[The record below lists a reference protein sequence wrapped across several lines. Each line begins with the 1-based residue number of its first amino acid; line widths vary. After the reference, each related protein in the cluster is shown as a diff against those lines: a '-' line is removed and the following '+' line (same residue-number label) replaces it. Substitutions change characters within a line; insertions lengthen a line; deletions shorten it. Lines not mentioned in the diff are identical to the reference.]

1 MRALALSQ
9 SSLDYVDL
17 HTYPT
22 GRRYSLTKDLES
34 AEIGLLAA
42 EKPRI
47 IGEVGALRFA
57 YRDGLAAALLLA
69 NHQSASCAH
78 GIRGWVLWTWDSDA
92 FDEPGFWNALENNG
106 AINRVLAPV
115 NRPDGC
121 SPTRALPIDRLGD
134 SARDFTQHP
143 LPSLDGDGDE
153 IAGWSQQPASTRRPH
168 ENSREPRGPRCA
180 GSRPVPR
187 FLSLPQSR

>member
-1 MRALALSQ
+1 MRGLALSQ

-34 AEIGLLAA
+34 AEIESLAA
-42 EKPRI
+42 DKPRI

-69 NHQSASCAH
+69 NHQSASCH
-78 GIRGWVLWTWDSDA
+78 FGIRGWVLWTWDSDP
-92 FDEPGFWNALENNG
+92 FDSPDFWNALENKG

-121 SPTRALPIDRLGD
+121 SPTRALPSDHLGD
-134 SARDFTQHP
+134 SARDLATSP
-143 LPSLDGDGDE
+143 G
-153 IAGWSQQPASTRRPH
+153 
-168 ENSREPRGPRCA
+168 RG
-180 GSRPVPR
+180 
-187 FLSLPQSR
+187 